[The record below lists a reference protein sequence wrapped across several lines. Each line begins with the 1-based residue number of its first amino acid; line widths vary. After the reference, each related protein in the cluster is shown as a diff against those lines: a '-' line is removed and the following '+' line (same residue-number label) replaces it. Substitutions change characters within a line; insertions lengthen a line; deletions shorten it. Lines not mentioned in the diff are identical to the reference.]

1 MTNQKMSGTKL
12 FTNKL
17 FTEKLITEKT
27 DMNRYIILTLVILI
41 TACSTENDNTQGSL
55 QPTSITGTA
64 ISAQDNK
71 PRFALIIG
79 NGNYQNVPSLHHPIN
94 DANDIATALN
104 NLGFD
109 VTLKLN
115 ANYKTLKNAARHF
128 GQRLQNGGIGLFY
141 FSGYSLQIDNRNYL
155 LPLQA
160 DIKTDMDIEFES
172 LDTRFVLRQ
181 MQENNSEGANLIIL
195 EASRDNPYN
204 NINNLKKGLAEMN
217 SQGFLI
223 AYPVAPNTVSSENNE
238 TLNSLYTKHLLT
250 ALREKAF
257 MGVFDIFAE
266 MTKQVKTET
275 NGAQVPWHSDLL
287 TQRFCFGKCGES
299 LAAVSQQLPENES
312 TADVSPGEEA
322 VSPLDTSPIA
332 TPTALKDDLVRFAL
346 VIGNGDYQNAPLAN
360 PVNDAKDMAKALKD
374 LGFEVTLVLNA
385 NKRTLKKA
393 VRDFGQSLANSNIG
407 LFYYSGHNLPFNNRN
422 YLLPLQADIKNES
435 DIEFEGLEA
444 DYILQQMEKNPH
456 YGGNIVILDA
466 CRGNL
471 KNGVAEMNNPP
482 GFLIAYAN
490 APGSACDGKSNE
502 HNSIYTKHL
511 LTALREK
518 AFLNAIDLLTDV
530 TRLVELETNGARVPW
545 HSDTL
550 AQPVCFGVCS
560 EPLPKKPNVS
570 ALLREC
576 KRHFGANRLTSGKGG
591 TALSCYQEV
600 LEKDPVNAKALAG
613 LRKIEAR
620 YVTWAKSAL
629 DKGQLD
635 KAKRYLASL
644 RQVNP
649 NSQKLAEFEARLDPS
664 SQPSTVTFQQVQPP
678 GNTFASS
685 KLFRDNLLDGSLGPE
700 MVRIPAGRFRMGDI
714 QGTGNGDEQPVR
726 WVSVKGFAMGHYE
739 ITFAEYD
746 HFAKATGR
754 YKKPKNEDSGQVKP
768 KDEDSSQAKP
778 KVEDSSQAK
787 PKVEDTGRYPDD
799 EGWGRANRPVI
810 NVSWE
815 DATAYTQWLSQQTGR
830 HYRLPTEA
838 EWEYTARAGTTTE
851 YWWGNEIGSKRAN
864 CAGSGSQWSDEK
876 TAPVG
881 SFAPNP
887 FGVYDTTGN
896 VWEWLCS
903 AYESQYRGAE
913 QRCAAQNDT
922 RIRSLRGGSWLFH
935 PKLCRTT
942 LRNAS
947 RLDKTYNNVGFRVV
961 IADN

>member
-1 MTNQKMSGTKL
+1 
-12 FTNKL
+12 
-17 FTEKLITEKT
+17 
-27 DMNRYIILTLVILI
+27 MNRSIILTLVILI
-41 TACSTENDNTQGSL
+41 TACSTENDDTQGSL
-55 QPTSITGTA
+55 QPTSTTGTA
-64 ISAQDNK
+64 ISAEYTK

-79 NGNYQNVPSLHHPIN
+79 NGNYQNVPSLLHPVN
-94 DANDIATALN
+94 DANDMATALN
-104 NLGFD
+104 KLGFE

-115 ANYKTLKNAARHF
+115 ANYKTIKTAARDF
-128 GQRLQNGGIGLFY
+128 GQRLQNGSIGLFY
-141 FSGYSLQIDNRNYL
+141 FSGYGLQFDNRNYL

-172 LDTRFVLRQ
+172 LDARFVLRQ

-195 EASRDNPYN
+195 EASRENPYN
-204 NINNLKKGLAEMN
+204 NINNLKPGLTEMN
-217 SQGFLI
+217 NQGFLI
-223 AYPVAPNTVSSENNE
+223 AYPTAPNSVSSENSE

-257 MGVFDIFAE
+257 MGVFELFAE
-266 MTKQVKTET
+266 MTTQVKTET

-287 TQRFCFGKCGES
+287 TQRFCFGKCGEP
-299 LAAVSQQLPENES
+299 LAAISQPLPENDS
-312 TADVSPGEEA
+312 TADLSAGEEG
-322 VSPLDTSPIA
+322 VSLLDTSPIA
-332 TPTALKDDLVRFAL
+332 IPTAPQDDLERFAL
-346 VIGNGDYQNAPLAN
+346 VIGNGDYQNAPLAHS
-360 PVNDAKDMAKALKD
+360 VNDAKDMAKVLED
-374 LGFEVTLVLNA
+374 LGFEVSLLLNT

-393 VRDFGQSLANSNIG
+393 VRDFGQSLANSDIG

-422 YLLPLQADIKNES
+422 YLVPLQADIKTES

-444 DYILQQMEKNPH
+444 DYILEQMEKNH
-456 YGGNIVILDA
+456 RDGGNLIILDA
-466 CRGNL
+466 CQDNL
-471 KNGVAEMNNPP
+471 KNGVAEINNPP

-490 APGSACDGKSNE
+490 APGWACDGKSNAR
-502 HNSIYTKHL
+502 NSIYTKHL

-518 AFLNAIDLLTDV
+518 AFLNATDLLPEV
-530 TRLVELETNGARVPW
+530 TRRVELETNGAQVPW

-560 EPLPKKPNVS
+560 EPRPKKPDVS
-570 ALLREC
+570 ALLRDC
-576 KRHFGANRLTSGKGG
+576 KRHFEANRLTSGKGG
-591 TALSCYQEV
+591 TALSCYQAV

-620 YVTWAKSAL
+620 YVTWATSAL
-629 DKGQLD
+629 DKGKID

-649 NSQKLAEFEARLDPS
+649 NSQKLAEFEARLNPS
-664 SQPSTVTFQQVQPP
+664 SQPSSITLPQVQAPS
-678 GNTFASS
+678 NRFAST
-685 KLFRDNLLDGSLGPE
+685 KIFRDNLPDGSLGPE

-714 QGTGNGDEQPVR
+714 QNSGNGDEQPVH
-726 WVSVKGFAMGHYE
+726 WVSVKGFAMGRYE

-754 YKKPKNEDSGQVKP
+754 YKKPKDEDTGRDKPKDEDTSQDNPKDEDSSQAKS

-778 KVEDSSQAK
+778 KDQ
-787 PKVEDTGRYPDD
+787 DTGRYPND
-799 EGWGRANRPVI
+799 EGWGRTNRPVI

-815 DATAYTQWLSQQTGR
+815 DATAYAQWLSQQTGR

-864 CAGSGSQWSDEK
+864 CAGSGTQWSDEK

-922 RIRSLRGGSWLFH
+922 RIRVLRGGSWLFH
-935 PKLCRTT
+935 PKLCRTA

-961 IADN
+961 IADK